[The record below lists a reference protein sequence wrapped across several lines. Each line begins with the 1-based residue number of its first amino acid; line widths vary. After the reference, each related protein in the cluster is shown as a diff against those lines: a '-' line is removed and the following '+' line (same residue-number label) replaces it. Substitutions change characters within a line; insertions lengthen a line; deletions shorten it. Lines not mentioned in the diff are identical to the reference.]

1 MNETAFPLSWP
12 MGWKRTTFRSRAR
25 FSTGKDASYTDS
37 SGKYV
42 RRTIQREASVNDAIN
57 RLQGECDRLGAS
69 RVVLS
74 TNVEL
79 RFDGLPRSNQKEPI
93 DPGAACY
100 FTLNRRKTVLACDK
114 WDRVADNI
122 IAIAKHIE
130 ALRGQDRWGVG
141 NLEQAFRGYQALPD
155 PTAPFNWRE
164 ILGDVSLLEA
174 ESIFRERAKRTHPDV
189 GGSPIQM
196 AQLNVA
202 IAAAR
207 AEFGNH
213 KQEAEGADQ

>member
-1 MNETAFPLSWP
+1 MNETAYPLSWP
-12 MGWKRTTFRSRAR
+12 MGWKRTTSRTRAR

-37 SGKYV
+37 MGKYH
-42 RRTIQREASVNDAIN
+42 RRTVQREASVNDGIT
-57 RLQGECDRLGAS
+57 RLQGECDRLGAY
-69 RVVLS
+69 RVILS

-79 RFDGLPRSNQKEPI
+79 RLDGLPRSNQKEPS

-100 FTLNRRKTVLACDK
+100 FTLNGRKTVLACDK

-155 PTAPFNWRE
+155 PTTPKNWRDV
-164 ILGDVSLLEA
+164 LGHDIAALDRA
-174 ESIFRERAKRTHPDV
+174 ESVFRERAKRLHPDV
-189 GGSPIQM
+189 GGNPVQM
-196 AQLNVA
+196 AELNDA
-202 IAAAR
+202 IAQAR
-207 AEFGNH
+207 KELSAP
-213 KQEAEGADQ
+213 